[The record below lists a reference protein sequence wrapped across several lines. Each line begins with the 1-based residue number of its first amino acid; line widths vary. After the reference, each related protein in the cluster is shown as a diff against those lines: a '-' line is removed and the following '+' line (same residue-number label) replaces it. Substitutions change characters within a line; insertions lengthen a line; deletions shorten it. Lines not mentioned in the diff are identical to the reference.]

1 MDSLMWVSH
10 MPSVFKMDPFIV
22 SNYWLS
28 LFTLCQAVISTRRL
42 SRFLSCSEHKYE
54 VELMADSSSPDLL
67 NEQSA
72 AIFKDMSIAIHD
84 ACCAWSCSN
93 EKEWN
98 MVLNHVTLELP
109 KGSFV
114 AVIGEV
120 RRSLSFSI
128 FIFYFFLLIS
138 FKILFVHHYCISIYS

>member
-1 MDSLMWVSH
+1 MWVSH

-42 SRFLSCSEHKYE
+42 SRFLSCSEHKCE
-54 VELMADSSSPDLL
+54 VELMADSSSPGLS

-72 AIFKDMSIAIHD
+72 AIFKDMSIVIHD

-128 FIFYFFLLIS
+128 FIFYFFFVDKFQNSVCPSLL
-138 FKILFVHHYCISIYS
+138 HIYLLLNIC

>member
-1 MDSLMWVSH
+1 MDSLMWVFH
-10 MPSVFKMDPFIV
+10 MLSVFKMDPFIV

-28 LFTLCQAVISTRRL
+28 LFTLCQAIISTRRL
-42 SRFLSCSEHKYE
+42 SRFLSCYEHKCE
-54 VELMADSSSPDLL
+54 VELTADSSSPGLS

-72 AIFKDMSIAIHD
+72 AIFKDKSIVIHD

-93 EKEWN
+93 EKECN

-120 RRSLSFSI
+120 RHALSFSN
-128 FIFYFFLLIS
+128 FFFFFWLLIS
-138 FKILFVHHYCISIYS
+138 FKILFVYHYCISIYS

>member
-1 MDSLMWVSH
+1 MDSLMWVFH
-10 MPSVFKMDPFIV
+10 MLSVFKMDPFIV

-28 LFTLCQAVISTRRL
+28 LFTLCQAIISTRRL
-42 SRFLSCSEHKYE
+42 SRFLSCYEHKCE
-54 VELMADSSSPDLL
+54 VELTADSSSPGLS

-72 AIFKDMSIAIHD
+72 AIFKDKSIVIHD

-120 RRSLSFSI
+120 RHALSFSN
-128 FIFYFFLLIS
+128 FFFFFWLLIS
-138 FKILFVHHYCISIYS
+138 FKILFVYHYCISIYS